1 MLHYTS
7 VPRHIRTRALLT
19 RLCWFSLNVTRTNM
33 SNTITNTLQ
42 CFTNIWKNNVFEA
55 ESSDMKNWGS
65 VFPNFYER
73 RPGSLKIVV
82 KRLSAQCDESHRNI
96 EHLNQK
102 ISVNSKTI
110 TQSISDCE
118 FLTNIQILKQLKIL
132 LKIYYVMPFG
142 WTKNSTIHTS
152 QILLHRKR
160 SLGLLVSP
168 SRK

>member
-1 MLHYTS
+1 MFLDTLGLGLCWLDFVDS
-7 VPRHIRTRALLT
+7 VLMQQELTCLT
-19 RLCWFSLNVTRTNM
+19 RLLTLCNALQIFEK
-33 SNTITNTLQ
+33 ITFLKQ
-42 CFTNIWKNNVFEA
+42 SQVIWKIGAQFFLIF
-55 ESSDMKNWGS
+55 MRGQ
-65 VFPNFYER
+65 

-96 EHLNQK
+96 EHLNPK

-142 WTKNSTIHTS
+142 WTKNSTIHNS